1 MKMTRIT
8 IPVVALLLLVGSA
21 AAQDVAAETKLIEAR
36 EAELDIKMRQAERQM
51 AEAARQLAEL
61 TSERLPQ
68 LQRMERRFEFLQ
80 DGRPRLGVSIGGN
93 DEDGPVEGVGIIAVT
108 PGSAAADA
116 GLRAGDIITAINNEA
131 LSAAKAGAATQKL
144 LDFMG
149 GVEAGDVL
157 DVEYLRDGKVGK
169 VEVEPRAASMR
180 FFSFNRGDNEGHDM
194 LNLHLAPHIADG
206 LQNAFSFSWT
216 GNVWADMELVELSE
230 GLGKYFGTDSG
241 LLVVS
246 APDSNALKLKDG
258 DVIEKI
264 DGRVPASVRHAIRI
278 LNSYQSGEKLKLNI
292 RRDKKRRTLD
302 ITMPDDRSSWLR
314 QHPESVRPA
323 VVPMAPRRAVRS
335 ERT

>member
-8 IPVVALLLLVGSA
+8 IPVVALLLLVGSV
-21 AAQDVAAETKLIEAR
+21 AAQDVVAETVLIDAR
-36 EAELDIKMRQAERQM
+36 EAELDTKMRQAERQM

-80 DGRPRLGVSIGGN
+80 DGRPRLGVSISGN
-93 DEDGPVEGVGIIAVT
+93 DEGGPVEGVGIVAVT

-131 LSAAKAGAATQKL
+131 LSATESGEATQKL

-180 FFSFNRGDNEGHDM
+180 FFLFNQGDDEDHGIMNMHV
-194 LNLHLAPHIADG
+194 APHIVDG
-206 LQNAFSFSWT
+206 MKNAFSFSWI

-302 ITMPDDRSSWLR
+302 ITMPDDRSSWSR
-314 QHPESVRPA
+314 QFPESARPA

>member
-1 MKMTRIT
+1 MKMTRI
-8 IPVVALLLLVGSA
+8 IFPVVASLLLVGQA
-21 AAQDVAAETKLIEAR
+21 AAQDVTTEVELTAER
-36 EAELDIKMRQAERQM
+36 EAELDTRMRQAERQM

-61 TSERLPQ
+61 ASERLPQ
-68 LQRMERRFEFLQ
+68 LQRMERHFEILQ

-93 DEDGPVEGVGIIAVT
+93 DEDGPVEGVGIRAVT
-108 PGSAAADA
+108 PGSAASDA

-131 LSAAKAGAATQKL
+131 LSAAKAGEATKKL

-149 GVEAGDVL
+149 GVEEGDVL

-169 VEVEPRAASMR
+169 VEIEPQAASMR
-180 FFSFNRGDNEGHDM
+180 FFSPD
-194 LNLHLAPHIADG
+194 LHIAPHIASG
-206 LQNAFSFSWT
+206 IKNAFSFSWV

-264 DGRVPASVRHAIRI
+264 DGREPASVRHAIRI
-278 LNSYQSGEKLKLNI
+278 LNSYQSGEKLKLEI

-302 ITMPDDRSSWLR
+302 ITMPDDRSSRLR
-314 QHPESVRPA
+314 QHPAPVRPA
-323 VVPMAPRRAVRS
+323 AIPLAPRP
-335 ERT
+335 T

>member
-1 MKMTRIT
+1 MKMTRI
-8 IPVVALLLLVGSA
+8 IMPLAALLLLAGQAV
-21 AAQDVAAETKLIEAR
+21 AQEVIADVELTAAR
-36 EAELDIKMRQAERQM
+36 EAELETKMRQAERQM

-68 LQRMERRFEFLQ
+68 LQRLERRFEFLQ

-93 DEDGPVEGVGIIAVT
+93 DEDGPVEGVGIRAVT
-108 PGSAAADA
+108 PGSAASDA

-131 LSAAKAGAATQKL
+131 LSAAKAGEATQKL
-144 LDFMG
+144 LNFMG

-157 DVEYLRDGKVGK
+157 DIEYLRDGKVGK
-169 VEVEPRAASMR
+169 VEIEPRAVSMR
-180 FFSFNRGDNEGHDM
+180 FFTFNEGDRGRVMPGLHIAP
-194 LNLHLAPHIADG
+194 HLASGIKS
-206 LQNAFSFSWT
+206 AFSFSWV

-258 DVIEKI
+258 DVIKKI
-264 DGRVPASVRHAIRI
+264 DGREPASVRHAIGI
-278 LNSYQSGEKLKLNI
+278 LNSYQSGEKLKLEI

-314 QHPESVRPA
+314 QHPAPVRPA
-323 VVPMAPRRAVRS
+323 AIPLAPRPAVRS

>member
-1 MKMTRIT
+1 MKMTKILL
-8 IPVVALLLLVGSA
+8 PLAASLLLAGQAVAQEVIAEVELSA
-21 AAQDVAAETKLIEAR
+21 AR
-36 EAELDIKMRQAERQM
+36 EAELETKMRQAERQM

-68 LQRMERRFEFLQ
+68 LQYLERRIEFLQ

-93 DEDGPVEGVGIIAVT
+93 DEDGPVEGVGIRAVT
-108 PGSAAADA
+108 PGSAASDA

-131 LSAAKAGAATQKL
+131 LSAAKAGEATQKL
-144 LDFMG
+144 LNFMG
-149 GVEAGDVL
+149 AVEAGDVL

-169 VEVEPRAASMR
+169 VEIEPRAASKR
-180 FFSFNRGDNEGHDM
+180 FFTFNEGDEGRVM
-194 LNLHLAPHIADG
+194 PGLHIAPHIANG
-206 LQNAFSFSWT
+206 IKNAFSFSWV

-258 DVIEKI
+258 DVIKKI
-264 DGRVPASVRHAIRI
+264 DGREPASVRHAIRI
-278 LNSYQSGEKLKLNI
+278 LGSYQSGEKLKLEI

-314 QHPESVRPA
+314 QHPAPVRPA
-323 VVPMAPRRAVRS
+323 AVPLAPRPAVRS